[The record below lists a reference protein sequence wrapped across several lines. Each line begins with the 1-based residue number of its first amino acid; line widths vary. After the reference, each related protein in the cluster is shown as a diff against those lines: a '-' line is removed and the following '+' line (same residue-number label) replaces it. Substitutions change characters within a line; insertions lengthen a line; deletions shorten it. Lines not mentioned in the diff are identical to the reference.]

1 MEFEFDNLNMYIVM
15 TEKLLHRRSSV
26 TIGIKMLM
34 SGIGSDM
41 FERYPR
47 TRDMT

>member
-1 MEFEFDNLNMYIVM
+1 MEFDNLNMYIVM
-15 TEKLLHRRSSV
+15 TEKLLHRKSKLEC

-34 SGIGSDM
+34 SGIGNDI